1 MYEPA
6 KSTSCTVKLYDPQTS
21 SVVGETV
28 HLIDLRQSKTTH
40 FHNSESVGNAVKI
53 RKCWERC
60 QYYIFFNFHTD
71 PKILF

>member
-40 FHNSESVGNAVKI
+40 FTAQKV
-53 RKCWERC
+53 
-60 QYYIFFNFHTD
+60 
-71 PKILF
+71 